1 MLAAGKDDKYQVIQ
15 KVSTTTEEGYKKL
28 SDVDDFLDAITASN
42 YTDYTGSADSVK
54 EAQLSSIGVNK
65 KGEDIKDLYM
75 INGGSG
81 LSSDDYFLV
90 NTSGKVIDSKT
101 KSTDGSDFVYVT
113 AKGGKI
119 LAIYSED

>member
-1 MLAAGKDDKYQVIQ
+1 MSND
-15 KVSTTTEEGYKKL
+15 T
-28 SDVDDFLDAITASN
+28 DAK
-42 YTDYTGSADSVK
+42 K
-54 EAQLSSIGVNK
+54 EAALANVGVNK
-65 KGEDIKDLYM
+65 KGEDIRDLYI
-75 INGGSG
+75 INGGKG

-101 KSTDGSDFVYVT
+101 KSSDGNDFVYVT